1 MFSTGFTSFRVLFLF
16 SLAVTFFVCVHGFW
30 YYFFKH
36 REFLS
41 INPSASVFV
50 FGGLNVNHEDWLTYS
65 GGTDRHGELCYNFSI
80 SNDFTYMLNFPTEI
94 PENDS
99 EIVLSVNPSICSTV
113 HFPQLGNSDPAVVL
127 VSTDLPSSSKGEE
140 TPLFNGQLMHFFLL
154 IGTIFGINWRI
165 FLKRISLVL
174 LPLVL
179 SFISG
184 FRLKVMYICLT
195 ANIRSCLIYLHDFK
209 LLVLLP

>member
-1 MFSTGFTSFRVLFLF
+1 M
-16 SLAVTFFVCVHGFW
+16 
-30 YYFFKH
+30 
-36 REFLS
+36 
-41 INPSASVFV
+41 FV

-80 SNDFTYMLNFPTEI
+80 SNDFTYMLNFPTQI

-154 IGTIFGINWRI
+154 IGTIFGIN
-165 FLKRISLVL
+165 
-174 LPLVL
+174 
-179 SFISG
+179 
-184 FRLKVMYICLT
+184 
-195 ANIRSCLIYLHDFK
+195 
-209 LLVLLP
+209 